1 MRMKRAN
8 ANDGGLRHT
17 CEQFRWTSASCSH
30 VGLVRK
36 INEDACLDRPELG
49 LWAVADGM
57 GGHTVGD
64 LASRRVIETLS
75 TVSSSDHPES
85 FVHATRERLQAVNQE
100 LRAEAATR
108 DVERIGSTVV
118 VLLACDRHCRY
129 LWAGDSRI
137 YLYRSGRLK
146 LLTRDHS
153 VLQELKSRG
162 HLISA
167 DALPGPAQHGITR
180 AVGAADILA
189 LDEGVEEVS
198 DGDIFL
204 LCSDGLSN
212 ELSEEEISSA
222 LRAGNCRQPSE
233 VLVEMA
239 LERGGRDNIS
249 AVVVRADDVFSS
261 EKTLFNPA
269 L

>member
-1 MRMKRAN
+1 MY
-8 ANDGGLRHT
+8 
-17 CEQFRWTSASCSH
+17 EQFQWTSASRSH

-36 INEDACLDRPELG
+36 VNEDAYLDRPELG

-57 GGHTVGD
+57 GGHSVGD
-64 LASRRVIETLS
+64 FASRRVIETLS
-75 TVSSSDHPES
+75 EVSSRNRAES
-85 FVHATRERLQAVNQE
+85 FVAATRERLQAVNQE

-108 DVERIGSTVV
+108 NVETIGSTVV

-137 YLYRSGRLK
+137 YLSRSGRLK

-162 HLISA
+162 YITSA
-167 DALPGPAQHGITR
+167 DALARPAQHGITR
-180 AVGAADILA
+180 AVGAADILD
-189 LDEGVEEVS
+189 LDEEVEEVT

-212 ELSEEEISSA
+212 EVSEEEIGSA
-222 LRAGNCRQPSE
+222 LLSGNCRHASE
-233 VLVEMA
+233 TLVEMA
-239 LERGGRDNIS
+239 LKRGGRDNIS
-249 AVVVRADDVFSS
+249 AVVVRVNDVFSS
-261 EKTLFNPA
+261 EKTLFNPR

>member
-1 MRMKRAN
+1 MY
-8 ANDGGLRHT
+8 
-17 CEQFRWTSASCSH
+17 EQFWWTSASSSH

-36 INEDACLDRPELG
+36 VNEDSCLDRPELK

-57 GGHTVGD
+57 GGHSVGD
-64 LASRRVIETLS
+64 FASRRVIETLS
-75 TVSSSDHPES
+75 NVASPSHPES
-85 FVHATRERLQAVNQE
+85 FAAAIRERLQGVNQE
-100 LRAEAATR
+100 LRAEATR
-108 DVERIGSTVV
+108 RNVETIGSTVV
-118 VLLACDRHCRY
+118 VLLACDRQCRY

-153 VLQELKSRG
+153 LLQELKSRG
-162 HLISA
+162 HVISA
-167 DALPGPAQHGITR
+167 DVLPAPAQHGITR
-180 AVGAADILA
+180 AVGAADILD
-189 LDEGVEEVS
+189 LDEDIEEVT

-204 LCSDGLSN
+204 LCSDGLTN
-212 ELSEEEISSA
+212 EVSEEEIGSA
-222 LRAGNCRQPSE
+222 LLAANCRQASE

-249 AVVVRADDVFSS
+249 AVVVRASDVLSS
-261 EKTLFNPA
+261 EKTLFNPR